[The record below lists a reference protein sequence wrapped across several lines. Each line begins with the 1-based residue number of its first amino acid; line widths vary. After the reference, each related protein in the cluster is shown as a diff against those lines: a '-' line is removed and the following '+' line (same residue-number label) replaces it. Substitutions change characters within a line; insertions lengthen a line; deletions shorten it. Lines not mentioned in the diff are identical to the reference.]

1 MNIISGIVKMS
12 VYKSDF
18 LNTLNERGF
27 IHQLSDAEGLDALL
41 MKETVSAYIGF
52 DCTAP
57 SLHAGSL
64 VQIML
69 LYWLQQTGHRPI
81 ALMGGGTSMIGDPS
95 GKDESRNMLNIE
107 DIERNKAGIRKVFSK
122 FLNLGEGSSDAV
134 MPDNAEWLLNL
145 NYVEFL
151 RDYGKNFSVNQML
164 ARDSVKNRLG
174 REQHLSF
181 LEFNY
186 MIFQAYDFVELN
198 KRYNCRLQL
207 GGSDQ
212 WGNIVSG
219 IDLGRR
225 SGTEQ
230 LFAVTTPLLASSSG
244 AKMGK
249 TADGAVWLEEDML
262 SAYDYWQYWRNCE
275 DADTG
280 RFLKLFTTLPVKEI
294 TRLEALGGSEINEA
308 KKILATQATAM
319 VHGQDAA
326 DNAAETA
333 RKTFE
338 EGTLAATLPS
348 INITRDRFEAGVGI
362 LTLIVEAGL
371 ATSNGEARRHVK
383 GGAIRINDLSIND
396 ERTVVDQSTIDDEG
410 MIKLSMG
417 KKRHIVV
424 MTK

>member
-1 MNIISGIVKMS
+1 MS

-371 ATSNGEARRHVK
+371 AKSNGEARRHVK

>member
-1 MNIISGIVKMS
+1 MS

-18 LNTLNERGF
+18 LNTLSERGF
-27 IHQLSDAEGLDALL
+27 IHQLSDAEGRDALF
-41 MKETVSAYIGF
+41 MTQTVSAYIGF

-81 ALMGGGTSMIGDPS
+81 ALMGGGTSLIGDPS

-122 FLNLGEGSSDAV
+122 FLNFGEGSGDAV

-230 LFAVTTPLLASSSG
+230 LYAITTPLLASSSG

-249 TADGAVWLEEDML
+249 TAEGAVWLEEDML

-275 DADTG
+275 DADTV
-280 RFLKLFTTLPVKEI
+280 RFLKLFTSLSLEEI
-294 TRLEALGGSEINEA
+294 TRLEALGGSEINEV

-326 DNAAETA
+326 NNAAETA

-348 INITRDRFEAGVGI
+348 IKISRDRLEAGVGI

-371 ATSNGEARRHVK
+371 AKSNGEARRHIK
-383 GGAIRINDLSIND
+383 GGAIRINDLSISD
-396 ERTVVDQSTIDDEG
+396 DSTVVDQSYIDGEG

-424 MTK
+424 LPE

>member
-1 MNIISGIVKMS
+1 MS
-12 VYKSDF
+12 AYKSDF
-18 LNTLNERGF
+18 LNTLGERGF
-27 IHQLSDAEGLDALL
+27 IHQLSDAEGLDNLL

-52 DCTAP
+52 DCTAA

-69 LYWLQQTGHRPI
+69 LYWLQQTGHRPV

-95 GKDESRNMLNIE
+95 GKDESRNMLTLEKIE
-107 DIERNKAGIRKVFSK
+107 SNKAGIRKIFSK
-122 FLNLGEGSSDAV
+122 FLNFGEGQRDAV
-134 MPDNAEWLLNL
+134 MPDNADWLLEL
-145 NYVEFL
+145 NYVSFL
-151 RDYGKNFSVNQML
+151 REYGRNFSVNQML

-225 SGTEQ
+225 SGSDQ
-230 LFAVTTPLLASSSG
+230 LFAVTTPLLATSSG

-249 TADGAVWLEEDML
+249 TADGAVWLEKDML

-275 DADTG
+275 DADVG
-280 RFLKLFTTLPVKEI
+280 RFLKLFTPLPLEEIVK
-294 TRLEALGGSEINEA
+294 LEALGGAEVNEA
-308 KKILATQATAM
+308 KKILATQATTM
-319 VHGQDAA
+319 VHGAETA
-326 DNAAETA
+326 VKAAETA
-333 RKTFE
+333 RITFE
-338 EGTLAATLPS
+338 EKTAAATLPS
-348 INITRDRFEAGVGI
+348 ITIAGDHLEKGI
-362 LTLIVEAGL
+362 GLLKLIVEAGF
-371 ATSNGEARRHVK
+371 ASSNGEARRLIK
-383 GGAIRINDLSIND
+383 GGAIRVNEISIND
-396 ERTVVDQSTIDDEG
+396 ERTLVDASYLDGDG
-410 MIKLSMG
+410 VIKLSMG
-417 KKRHIVV
+417 KKRHVLILPE
-424 MTK
+424 